1 MEIDAVKIQ
10 TATVDDVT
18 PLGFAKVL
26 IWVSSVQTQSSAE
39 LAFIAMREHVL
50 LL

>member
-1 MEIDAVKIQ
+1 MEIDAVRIP
-10 TATVDDVT
+10 TATVDDAT
-18 PLGFAKVL
+18 PLVFVKAL